1 MKILAIGDVVGQAGV
16 AYLRSNLRKIKQKYS
31 ADLVIVNGENAAEI
45 HGIGQNDA
53 EDIFYAGADVITTGN
68 HAFGRYDIYS
78 YLDDEKYILRPANF
92 PGSAP
97 GHGWCIVNAA
107 GARVLVMNLQG
118 NVSMKV
124 TLANPFEATEKI
136 LEREAGHFDLALC
149 DFHGEATSEKKAFGY
164 HFDSRIHAVF
174 GTHTHIPTADLQILP
189 GGSGYITD
197 LGMCGARDSV
207 LGMEIGVAT
216 EKFVTHM
223 PTYYRTAQGPQEAWG
238 AIFELDPAT
247 GKCLAVEQVHLA
259 EDGFSAQQ
267 RK

>member
-16 AYLRSNLRKIKQKYS
+16 AYLRANLQKMKRNLG

-97 GHGWCIVNAA
+97 GHGYCIVNAV
-107 GARVLVMNLQG
+107 GVRVLVMNIQG

-124 TLANPFEATEKI
+124 SLASPFETADAI
-136 LEREAGHFDLALC
+136 LKREAGNYDIAVL
-149 DFHGEATSEKKAFGY
+149 DFHAEATSEKLAMGY
-164 HFDSRIHAVF
+164 YLDGRVQVVF
-174 GTHTHIPTADLQILP
+174 GTHTHVPTADEQLLP
-189 GGSGYITD
+189 RGTGYITD
-197 LGMCGARDSV
+197 IGMTGPDISI
-207 LGMEIGVAT
+207 LGVAT
-216 EKFVTHM
+216 DCIIKGFTTAMPQRYRVAEGKITSHGALFTLSGDKCIKAERVT
-223 PTYYRTAQGPQEAWG
+223 
-238 AIFELDPAT
+238 F
-247 GKCLAVEQVHLA
+247 
-259 EDGFSAQQ
+259 
-267 RK
+267 

>member
-16 AYLRSNLRKIKQKYS
+16 AYLRANLRKIKQKYS

-97 GHGWCIVNAA
+97 GHGWCIVSVA
-107 GARVLVMNLQG
+107 GLRVLVMNLQG

-124 TLANPFEATEKI
+124 TLANPFEVADSI
-136 LEREAGHFDLALC
+136 LKRESCNYDIAIL
-149 DFHGEATSEKKAFGY
+149 DFHAEATSEKLAMGY
-164 HFDSRIHAVF
+164 YLDGRVQVVF
-174 GTHTHIPTADLQILP
+174 GPHTHVPTADEQVLP
-189 GGSGYITD
+189 RGTGYITD
-197 LGMCGARDSV
+197 IGMTGPSV
-207 LGMEIGVAT
+207 SILGVAT
-216 EKFVTHM
+216 DCIIKGFTTAM
-223 PTYYRTAQGPQEAWG
+223 PQRYRVADGNITAHG
-238 AIFELDPAT
+238 ALFTLSGD
-247 GKCLAVEQVHLA
+247 KCIKA
-259 EDGFSAQQ
+259 ERITF
-267 RK
+267 

>member
-1 MKILAIGDVVGQAGV
+1 MKILAIGDIVGQAGV
-16 AYLRSNLRKIKQKYS
+16 AYLRANLRKIKQKYS

-97 GHGWCIVNAA
+97 GHGHVIVNAG

-124 TLANPFEATEKI
+124 ALANPFEVADSI
-136 LEREAGHFDLALC
+136 LKRESGNYDVAIL
-149 DFHGEATSEKKAFGY
+149 DFHAEATSEKLAMGY
-164 HFDSRIHAVF
+164 YLDGRASVVF
-174 GTHTHIPTADLQILP
+174 GTHTHVATADEQILP
-189 GGSGYITD
+189 RGTGYITD
-197 LGMCGARDSV
+197 IGMCGVIDSV
-207 LGMEIGVAT
+207 LGVDKHIVIDKFRNNMPVRFDNARGKCMINGCIFNID
-216 EKFVTHM
+216 EK
-223 PTYYRTAQGPQEAWG
+223 
-238 AIFELDPAT
+238 T
-247 GKCLAVEQVHLA
+247 GKCLDTETVRFE
-259 EDGFSAQQ
+259 
-267 RK
+267 

>member
-16 AYLRSNLRKIKQKYS
+16 AYLRANLRKIKNNLG

-97 GHGWCIVNAA
+97 GHGYCIINAA
-107 GARVLVMNLQG
+107 GLRVLVMNLQG

-124 TLANPFEATEKI
+124 SLASPFEIADSI
-136 LEREAGHFDLALC
+136 LKRESGNYDIAVL
-149 DFHGEATSEKKAFGY
+149 DFHAEATSEKLAMGY
-164 HFDSRIHAVF
+164 YLDGRVSVVF
-174 GTHTHIPTADLQILP
+174 GTHTHVATADEQIMP
-189 GGSGYITD
+189 RGTGYITD
-197 LGMCGARDSV
+197 IGMTGPNTSI
-207 LGMEIGVAT
+207 LGVAPECIIKGFT
-216 EKFVTHM
+216 TAMPQRFRVAEGKVTAH
-223 PTYYRTAQGPQEAWG
+223 G
-238 AIFELDPAT
+238 ALFTLSGD
-247 GKCLAVEQVHLA
+247 KCTKVERIV
-259 EDGFSAQQ
+259 F
-267 RK
+267 

>member
-16 AYLRSNLRKIKQKYS
+16 AYLRANLRKIKQKYQ

-45 HGIGQNDA
+45 HGISQNDA

-107 GARVLVMNLQG
+107 GFRILVMNIQG

-124 TLANPFEATEKI
+124 TLANPFETADSI
-136 LEREAGHFDLALC
+136 LRREAGNYDIAVL
-149 DFHGEATSEKKAFGY
+149 DFHAEATSEKLAMGY
-164 HFDSRIHAVF
+164 YLDGRAGVVF
-174 GTHTHIPTADLQILP
+174 GTHTHVQTADEQVLP
-189 GGSGYITD
+189 RGTGYITD
-197 LGMCGARDSV
+197 IGMTGPDISI
-207 LGMEIGVAT
+207 LGVAT
-216 EKFVTHM
+216 DCIIKGFTTAM
-223 PTYYRTAQGPQEAWG
+223 PQRYRVADGMITSHGVL
-238 AIFELDPAT
+238 FTLDG
-247 GKCLAVEQVHLA
+247 GKCVKA
-259 EDGFSAQQ
+259 ERIVF
-267 RK
+267 